1 MKRLIAAL
9 TVITT
14 AAALFM
20 LSGCGGEE
28 NLRGSNLKAS
38 TLHAEHLVNKIQKE
52 NMYLQSDLSELE
64 NNCDVLNQEAQD
76 ILNEA
81 NKSQIYEY
89 NVMET
94 GTVPQYIYRTE
105 NKKRLSIDTLKAL
118 FEGCDSKTDYVPLI
132 ANEDYIYW
140 MNRACNEG
148 VIPKKGDSNYRDYRR
163 CEVTLDNILNNI

>member
-81 NKSQIYEY
+81 NKA
-89 NVMET
+89 
-94 GTVPQYIYRTE
+94 
-105 NKKRLSIDTLKAL
+105 K
-118 FEGCDSKTDYVPLI
+118 F
-132 ANEDYIYW
+132 
-140 MNRACNEG
+140 MN
-148 VIPKKGDSNYRDYRR
+148 IM
-163 CEVTLDNILNNI
+163 